1 MIAAPVIN
9 KAAALEEIRRGVA
22 FLEYKNIV
30 LIKKAGGRPAEG
42 RQK

>member
-22 FLEYKNIV
+22 FLEYRNML
-30 LIKKAGGRPAEG
+30 LIKKAGGRPAKEA
-42 RQK
+42 KK